1 MKLTTGM
8 QSTVRVN
15 VTHKSAPITTSG
27 IANIANV
34 NAEEFLRSQKLLVV
48 SLCLSGNALA
58 ELGGIKT
65 VVLAKHALIKANAA
79 QRSSLTL

>member
-1 MKLTTGM
+1 
-8 QSTVRVN
+8 
-15 VTHKSAPITTSG
+15 
-27 IANIANV
+27 V
-34 NAEEFLRSQKLLVV
+34 NAEEFLRSKKLLVV